1 MEPSPNPLV
10 VPADA
15 AGRRLDQVLAELL
28 PEHSRSR
35 LKQWILDGR
44 VRRDGATPAPR
55 TRVAAGQGIE
65 VEGGGSEAGDEPDV
79 GESIPEAMAMPL
91 DIAYE
96 DEHLL
101 VINKP
106 AGLVVHPGAGNPGGT
121 LQNGL
126 LAYAPEL
133 AALPRSGI
141 LHRLDKDTS
150 GLLIV
155 ARTLP
160 AYTRLIEAL
169 EARDIT
175 REYRALCAG
184 PMTAGGVVDAEITR
198 HPSQRTKMAVTGSG
212 GRVAVT
218 HYRVLGRFPHHTFIA
233 VRLDTGRTHQIRVH
247 MAHVRHPVVGDPA
260 YSGRLSVPAGATPAF
275 ATALRGFRRQ
285 ALHAHRL
292 QFAHPADDRV
302 VELTAPLPADFR
314 ALLAALV
321 ANSNATADAAAE
333 VARLEALPWPEPLVT
348 PPR

>member
-1 MEPSPNPLV
+1 MEPPPQRFV
-10 VPADA
+10 IPVDA

-44 VRRDGATPAPR
+44 VQLDGAAPTPR
-55 TRVAAGQGIE
+55 TRVAAGQVVDVADDDAGTGHAGE
-65 VEGGGSEAGDEPDV
+65 VMAEAL
-79 GESIPEAMAMPL
+79 PL
-91 DIAYE
+91 EVVYE

-101 VINKP
+101 VVNKP
-106 AGLVVHPGAGNPGGT
+106 AGLVVHPGAGNPDGT

-126 LAYAPEL
+126 LAHAPEL
-133 AALPRSGI
+133 VALPRSGI

-160 AYTRLIEAL
+160 AHTQLVRDL

-175 REYRALCAG
+175 REYRALCVG
-184 PMTAGGVVDAEITR
+184 PLTAGGVVDAAITR
-198 HPSQRTKMAVTGSG
+198 HQSRRTKMAVTASG
-212 GRVAVT
+212 GREAVT

-247 MAHVRHPVVGDPA
+247 MAHIRHPVVGDPA
-260 YSGRLSVPAGATPAF
+260 YSGRLIVPAGATPAL
-275 ATALRGFRRQ
+275 AAALRGFRRQ

-292 QFAHPADDRV
+292 AFTHPADGRTI
-302 VELTAPLPADFR
+302 ELRAPLPADFH
-314 ALLAALV
+314 ALLVALV
-321 ANSNATADAAAE
+321 ASASDGSGLVLDPVAE
-333 VARLEALPWPEPLVT
+333 VARLEALPWPEPVGSAA
-348 PPR
+348 R